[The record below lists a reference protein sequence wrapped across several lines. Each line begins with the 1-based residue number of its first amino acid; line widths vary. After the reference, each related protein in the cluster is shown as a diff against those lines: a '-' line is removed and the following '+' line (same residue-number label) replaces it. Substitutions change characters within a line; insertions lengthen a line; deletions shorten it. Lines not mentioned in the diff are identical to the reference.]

1 MVRRIITTSK
11 VPFAPGLL
19 KEEKF
24 TFQRKIQE
32 LVTWHKISKKLII
45 NFDQMPLSYIT
56 GGNTTLGFSGEQSV
70 PVKGKEK
77 RKQITGTFSITAAG
91 TFLHIHLILAGK
103 TQRCHLK
110 GIPFPDG
117 FDVINSKNHWSN
129 KTLAIH
135 HLDNIIIP
143 YFEVICE
150 ELVLP
155 EDQKCLLI
163 YNVFKAQTTL
173 RMYKYHQI

>member
-1 MVRRIITTSK
+1 MS
-11 VPFAPGLL
+11 
-19 KEEKF
+19 
-24 TFQRKIQE
+24 
-32 LVTWHKISKKLII
+32 
-45 NFDQMPLSYIT
+45 LSYIT
-56 GGNTTLGFSGEQSV
+56 GGNTTLEFY
-70 PVKGKEK
+70 KK
-77 RKQITGTFSITAAG
+77 RKQITGTFGITAAG
-91 TFLHIHLILAGK
+91 KFLHIQLILVGK
-103 TQRCHLK
+103 NQRCHPK
-110 GIPFPDG
+110 GIPFPGG

-129 KTLAIH
+129 ETLTIH

-163 YNVFKAQTTL
+163 YDVFKAQTTL